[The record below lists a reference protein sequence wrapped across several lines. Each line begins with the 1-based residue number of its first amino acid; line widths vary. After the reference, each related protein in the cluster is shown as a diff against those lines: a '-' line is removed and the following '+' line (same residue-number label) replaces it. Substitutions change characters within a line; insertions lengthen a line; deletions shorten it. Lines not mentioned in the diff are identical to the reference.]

1 MKILFLG
8 DVVGRS
14 GRSAVLNHLPS
25 LIKKNNI
32 DFTVINACSQVDED
46 WERHGLN
53 SEVAVV
59 FNVEKKAAII
69 FGTWYVVISFSLCQ
83 IYYFYISTH

>member
-1 MKILFLG
+1 MAWQQHFVTNMFIRPETKEEIENF
-8 DVVGRS
+8 D
-14 GRSAVLNHLPS
+14 P
-25 LIKKNNI
+25 